1 METPNFIE
9 SYQTNEFDFCDK
21 VIDKLEEYLK
31 IDTTAIMIGSQT
43 NNGQANRVD
52 YSVNFEAL
60 QDPLNVEMHQIL
72 NKYIVEYVNKYTG
85 YAQRN
90 AISRTMKVQKTPP
103 KGGFHTWHSEHSSNN
118 NSSYRVLTWTLY
130 LNDIPEGEG
139 ETEFLEYGIKVQPVK
154 GSLCFFPAAW
164 THVHRG
170 NPVYTKTKYIATG
183 WYYLT
188 QEKTMARYTIIYS
201 GGQIGKDGQFFP
213 NLDLSWFPSDTLAL
227 QSPDG
232 VTCTLEKGTRA
243 TLTNTSNQDD
253 VATSTLDWWSNV
265 DTTWQTAYDLANSDE
280 GE

>member
-1 METPNFIE
+1 MLSLQRKISFMETPNFIE

-154 GSLCFFPAAW
+154 GSLCFF
-164 THVHRG
+164 
-170 NPVYTKTKYIATG
+170 
-183 WYYLT
+183 
-188 QEKTMARYTIIYS
+188 S
-201 GGQIGKDGQFFP
+201 SS
-213 NLDLSWFPSDTLAL
+213 LD
-227 QSPDG
+227 
-232 VTCTLEKGTRA
+232 TCTQRKSCLHK
-243 TLTNTSNQDD
+243 NKIHSNRLVLFNIGENNGEIYNNIQWW
-253 VATSTLDWWSNV
+253 ADW
-265 DTTWQTAYDLANSDE
+265 
-280 GE
+280 